1 LDLSTTYLKLKLPHP
16 LVVGASPI
24 VDDLTEVKR
33 AAEAGASAIVMHSLF
48 EEQILLEQDKTLRS
62 IERTEDGSAEASSY
76 FPKLADYRLG
86 PDQYLEQIG
95 KVKKASGLPVIASL
109 NGTTAAGWL
118 RYAKLMQQAGADAL
132 ELNVYF
138 LATDPT
144 VSADQAEAPTLEI
157 LKTVKQSVTIPVAV
171 KLSPF
176 YSSLPNFAAKL
187 DAAKADALVLFNR
200 FYEPDI
206 DIEKLEAIPTLRL
219 SDSSELRL
227 RLRWLAILAGK
238 VKADL
243 AVTGGVHTPED
254 ALKAVMTGASAVQI
268 VSVILKNG
276 PKAITEIKA
285 GMVEW
290 LEKHEY
296 QSLAQARGSMS
307 LQKSPSPA
315 AFERANYMK
324 VLASWGK

>member
-16 LVVGASPI
+16 LIVGASPI
-24 VDDLTEVKR
+24 VDDLDEVKR
-33 AAEAGASAIVMHSLF
+33 AADAGAAAIVMHSLF
-48 EEQILLEQDKTLRS
+48 EEQIKVEQEGTLRA
-62 IERTEDGSAEASSY
+62 IESVQDGSAEATSY
-76 FPKLADYRLG
+76 FPKLTDYRLG
-86 PDQYLEQIG
+86 PEQYLEQIG

-118 RYAKLMQQAGADAL
+118 RYAKQIQQAGADAL

-138 LATDPT
+138 LATDPK
-144 VSADQAEAPTLEI
+144 VAAEQTEARTLEI
-157 LKTVKQSVTIPVAV
+157 LTTVKQSVTIPVAV

-176 YSSLPNFAAKL
+176 YSSLPNFAVKL

-200 FYEPDI
+200 FYQPDI
-206 DIEKLEAIPTLRL
+206 DIEKLEAVPTLRL

-227 RLRWLAILAGK
+227 RLRWLAILTGK

-243 AVTGGVHTPED
+243 AVTGGVHTAED
-254 ALKAVMTGASAVQI
+254 ALKAVMAGASAVQI

-276 PKAITEIKA
+276 PKAITEIKK
-285 GMVEW
+285 GMTDW
-290 LEKHEY
+290 LETHEY
-296 QSLAQARGSMS
+296 KSLAQARGSMS
-307 LQKSPSPA
+307 LEKSPAPA

-324 VLASWGK
+324 ILASWGK